1 MSYDIL
7 NHPKVEN
14 IIHANKCLR
23 KLEMVDCGLRFPQIG
38 DLSKIKLVA
47 FSDASHA
54 SLPDS
59 YSNGEGFIIFL
70 VGEDGK
76 SCPLP

>member
-1 MSYDIL
+1 
-7 NHPKVEN
+7 
-14 IIHANKCLR
+14 
-23 KLEMVDCGLRFPQIG
+23 MVDCGLRFPQIG